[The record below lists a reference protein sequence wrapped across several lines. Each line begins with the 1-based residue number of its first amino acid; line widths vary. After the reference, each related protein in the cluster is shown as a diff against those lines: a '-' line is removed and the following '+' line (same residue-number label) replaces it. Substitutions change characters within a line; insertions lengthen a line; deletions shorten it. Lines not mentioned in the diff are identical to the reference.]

1 MILWVVML
9 FFVVAVIW
17 AIIGRTDIVA
27 TASGKIIPDDRIKV
41 VQAAEAGTIQE
52 IRVRDGDTVKRDD
65 VLILL
70 DTTVTDAEYAQ
81 AEEGWQKAVVEEMMA
96 ELFVFRLIVYSRFAA
111 AIERCGKISGNE
123 RRYFS

>member
-1 MILWVVML
+1 MQVCRTPAKRRSFWPPILEVLETPPPLLARMILWVVML

-70 DTTVTDAEYAQ
+70 DTTVTGCRIRASRR
-81 AEEGWQKAVVEEMMA
+81 
-96 ELFVFRLIVYSRFAA
+96 RLAKKRLL
-111 AIERCGKISGNE
+111 
-123 RRYFS
+123 RR

>member
-1 MILWVVML
+1 M
-9 FFVVAVIW
+9 IW

-96 ELFVFRLIVYSRFAA
+96 ELLSSASLYIADSPPQLSDA
-111 AIERCGKISGNE
+111 EKISGNE